1 MKASVVTADPRLP
14 DREEVTGQSP
24 GSHRGG
30 PIEGGP
36 IEIGPSIRARTL
48 MPFYRNGTES
58 HFQPVVK
65 EHFGRVSHPPEPAYP
80 AAPATA
86 NVKARILRDF
96 AKSATELNAAVRIE
110 CHASAAAPAPSQ
122 GRAVRNFREFP
133 GSSPAPIRHF
143 ASPFEPKHKV
153 SSSSLVPLFPRDQGL
168 LGHVLS
174 RSSASNRRGESLAPV
189 CFILRP
195 PPFPFPYFS
204 FRRRSKIGPWRNPR
218 RAGTGL
224 KTRSETRTTRCRA
237 VHRLGDPSR
246 QAVWLH
252 R

>member
-1 MKASVVTADPRLP
+1 MTSGAWPTTSPVMKASVVTADPRLP

-168 LGHVLS
+168 LGHVPS

-189 CFILRP
+189 CFILHP
-195 PPFPFPYFS
+195 PSSVLHPPSFPFGGSCVRPLQ
-204 FRRRSKIGPWRNPR
+204 NPR
-218 RAGTGL
+218 PVPLGPKRVSRDPLGL
-224 KTRSETRTTRCRA
+224 
-237 VHRLGDPSR
+237 V
-246 QAVWLH
+246 
-252 R
+252 